1 MSKEEKLC
9 EAHFQRHTTRDEEV
23 RFVVRLPVLS
33 DAPTLGESR
42 QQAVQRMKN
51 LERSFSKQPELKNEY
66 VKFIDE
72 YAALGHMEE
81 VYEDS
86 GSSMGF
92 YLPRHCV
99 VKESSSTTKIR
110 AVFDGSASS
119 SSRVSLNQVL
129 MVGPTVQPDLCS
141 IILSLRTHVI
151 ALSGDIAKMYRQVSV
166 HPDDRDLQMIF
177 WRSSPGEPLKDY
189 RLTTMTYGTSPA

>member
-9 EAHFQRHTTRDEEV
+9 EAHFQRHTTRDEEE

-42 QQAVQRMKN
+42 EQAVQRMKK
-51 LERSFSKQPELKNEY
+51 LDRSFSKQPELKNEY

-92 YLPRHCV
+92 YLPHHCV

-110 AVFDGSASS
+110 AVFDESASS

-141 IILSLRTHVI
+141 FILSFRTHVI
-151 ALSGDIAKMYRQVSV
+151 ALSADIAKMYWQVSV
-166 HPDDRDLQMIF
+166 HPDDRDLQRIF
-177 WRSSPGEPLKDY
+177 FGGVHLKNH
-189 RLTTMTYGTSPA
+189 